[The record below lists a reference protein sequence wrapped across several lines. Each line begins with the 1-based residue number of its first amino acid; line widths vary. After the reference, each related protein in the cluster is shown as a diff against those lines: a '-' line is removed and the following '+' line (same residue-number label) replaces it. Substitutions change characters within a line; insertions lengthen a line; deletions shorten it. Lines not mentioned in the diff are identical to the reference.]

1 MRFKWYQNGS
11 GGAFYIKVFEDTL
24 GMPGDEIYST
34 TQASGNQDGWND
46 KDLTKHGNIDTTI
59 TVSGDYWIGTEEFS
73 TSLPFGLDATSVTG
87 FSFKRTGSDGDWIA
101 VEGNLGYRVYIDGN
115 PLAISEFNRPY
126 KMTLGEAYPNPF
138 NPSTT
143 IQFEL
148 DRFGPV
154 SLSIYNLNGRLV
166 NKLINDTIHPGN
178 YNSIWD
184 GTNLRGNQVS
194 SGIYLAVLESNGM
207 LVQAQKLVLLK

>member
-1 MRFKWYQNGS
+1 M
-11 GGAFYIKVFEDTL
+11 
-24 GMPGDEIYST
+24 
-34 TQASGNQDGWND
+34 
-46 KDLTKHGNIDTTI
+46 
-59 TVSGDYWIGTEEFS
+59 
-73 TSLPFGLDATSVTG
+73 
-87 FSFKRTGSDGDWIA
+87 
-101 VEGNLGYRVYIDGN
+101 
-115 PLAISEFNRPY
+115 AISESTNRPY
-126 KMTLGEAYPNPF
+126 KMTLREAYPNPF

-166 NKLINDTIHPGN
+166 NKLINDTMHPGN
-178 YNSIWD
+178 YNSIWN